1 VRAIKALGTLG
12 DTRAVEPLLAALHD
26 DDYAVRQA
34 ATKALGGF
42 KDVRSVTPLLTA
54 VKLEDSAV
62 GSHAAETLA
71 QMGSPA
77 VTPLVAALKDK
88 DHRVRSRAAEALA
101 KIGSAALEPLLEAL
115 KDERSTIRQGA
126 AEALAKTGDA
136 RAVEPLVTMLWDAD
150 SDVRKAASA
159 ALEALGWQPM
169 DAVERARDAVARREW
184 NKVASFGRDAVE
196 PLSEALRDKRLDIR
210 RRAAEVL
217 AALGWQPANAA
228 QRLWFSLALGKVK
241 EVAAVGTEA
250 VEPLLAV
257 LGSWDADGRTTL
269 AAVLGLIGDA
279 RAVRPLV
286 ELASDAEVAELAIQA
301 LQRILER
308 GAATVTTDD
317 LRAVAALKDKDVVQV
332 RRRTRS
338 HGGFIYLRDA
348 PERVDCSPVKRL
360 AKEALLNRATDA

>member
-1 VRAIKALGTLG
+1 LIAALGDFSSEVRT
-12 DTRAVEPLLAALHD
+12 LAA
-26 DDYAVRQA
+26 R
-34 ATKALGGF
+34 ALGELGLPRT
-42 KDVRSVTPLLTA
+42 VGPL
-54 VKLEDSAV
+54 
-62 GSHAAETLA
+62 
-71 QMGSPA
+71 M
-77 VTPLVAALKDK
+77 AALKDWHS
-88 DHRVRSRAAEALA
+88 DVRLAAMEALVKLGGA
-101 KIGSAALEPLLEAL
+101 SVEPLLEAL

-126 AEALAKTGDA
+126 AEALAKTGEA

-159 ALEALGWQPM
+159 ALERLGWQPM

-184 NKVASFGRDAVE
+184 NNVASFGRDAVE

-228 QRLWFSLALGKVK
+228 QRLWFSLAFGKAK
-241 EVAAVGTEA
+241 EAAAVGTEA

-257 LGSWDADGRTTL
+257 LASWDAEGRTTV

-279 RAVRPLV
+279 RAVGPLV
-286 ELASDAEVAELAIQA
+286 ELARDAEVAELAIQG
-301 LQRILER
+301 LQRILEG

-332 RRRTRS
+332 RRRTSS

-348 PERVDCSPVKRL
+348 PERVDCSSVKRL
-360 AKEALLNRATDA
+360 AKEALMSRANEA